1 MSSEGNE
8 DRGHGGGGLLEG
20 TLLEAP
26 GTDPSTPA
34 AASWANISGFK
45 GEEKTFVQLEA

>member
-1 MSSEGNE
+1 VLGEGNE
-8 DRGHGGGGLLEG
+8 GRGHGGGGLLEG

-26 GTDPSTPA
+26 SMPA

-45 GEEKTFVQLEA
+45 GEEKTFIQLGA